1 MMPAEHLPDLIER
14 LPVVRGELAADV
26 PLARYTWFK
35 TGGPAE
41 VLFRPEDAND
51 LASFM
56 ANLSEDVPITVLGN
70 ASNLLIRDG
79 GIDGVVIRL
88 GRGFSGIEIDGLN
101 IIAGAAA
108 ADLNVARRARDAG
121 IAGLEFLSGVPGT
134 IGGAVNMNAGAYGAE
149 ISDVFV
155 EASIIARNGH
165 QKVIT
170 SKDLDFSYRHAG
182 LGVGD
187 IITDVRLSGAKGN
200 SDEIAKRMAEIQQ
213 QRETT
218 QPVKMLTGGSTFK
231 NPDGKKAWAL
241 IDAAGC
247 RGLRRGHA
255 VVSELHCNFM
265 VNEGGATASDLE
277 GLGEDV
283 RRRVEAN
290 SGVVL
295 EWEIR
300 RVGRPVDGQISEVT
314 P

>member
-1 MMPAEHLPDLIER
+1 MPAERMPDLIER
-14 LPVVRGELAADV
+14 LPAVRGELSAGV

-51 LASFM
+51 LAGFL
-56 ANLSEDVPITVLGN
+56 ANLPDDVPVTVLGN

-101 IIAGAAA
+101 VFADAAA
-108 ADLNVARRARDAG
+108 AVLNIARRARDAG

-134 IGGAVNMNAGAYGAE
+134 IGGAVTMNAGAYGAE

-155 EASIIARNGH
+155 EASVIGRNG
-165 QKVIT
+165 QKRVIT
-170 SKDLDFSYRHAG
+170 PKHLGFSYRHAD
-182 LGVGD
+182 LMAGD
-187 IITDVRLSGAKGN
+187 IITRVQLSGSSGN
-200 SDEIAKRMAEIQQ
+200 CDDIAKRMIEIQQ

-218 QPVKMLTGGSTFK
+218 QPVKTLTGGSTFK
-231 NPDGKKAWAL
+231 NPDGHKAWTL

-277 GLGEDV
+277 RLGEDV
-283 RRRVEAN
+283 RRRVEAH

-295 EWEIR
+295 QWEIR
-300 RVGRPVDGQISEVT
+300 RIGRPADGQISEVT
-314 P
+314 S

>member
-1 MMPAEHLPDLIER
+1 MMPAERMPALIEC
-14 LPVVRGELAADV
+14 LPAVRGELSADV

-51 LASFM
+51 LASFL
-56 ANLSEDVPITVLGN
+56 ANLPEDVPVTVLGN

-88 GRGFSGIEIDGLN
+88 GRGFSSIEIDGLN
-101 IIAGAAA
+101 IVAGAAA

-134 IGGAVNMNAGAYGAE
+134 IGGAVSMNAGAYGAE
-149 ISDVFV
+149 ISDIFV
-155 EASIIARNGH
+155 EASVIGRNGH
-165 QKVIT
+165 QTVIT
-170 SKDLDFSYRHAG
+170 YKDLAFSYRHAE
-182 LGVGD
+182 LGAGD
-187 IITDVRLSGAKGN
+187 IIIEVRLSGASGN
-200 SDEIAKRMAEIQQ
+200 SDEIAKQMAEIQQ

-218 QPVKMLTGGSTFK
+218 QPVKTLTGGSTFK

-247 RGLRRGHA
+247 RGLRRGQA

-265 VNEGGATASDLE
+265 VNEGGAAASDLE

-283 RRRVEAN
+283 RRRVEAH

-300 RVGRPVDGQISEVT
+300 RIGRPAEGQISEVT